1 VFLFFFFCAAAATT
15 ATAAEG
21 SLEVLDFDSRHSL
34 VDFPSP
40 RLASKRTGGVS
51 VDDGGQQHDKRIW
64 FEERVRQRQTA
75 KAILPS
81 CSLRQC
87 IVCEATCRW
96 NDGLSKSR
104 WRSLSLS
111 FILIFVL
118 LVPDK
123 GPISTGTADDADL
136 GVMRSPL

>member
-1 VFLFFFFCAAAATT
+1 VCVFLFTSGVRAQVCWVFLFFFFCAAAATT

-87 IVCEATCRW
+87 MRESCAKPLVAGTTAFQNRDGDRCRYH
-96 NDGLSKSR
+96 L
-104 WRSLSLS
+104 
-111 FILIFVL
+111 F
-118 LVPDK
+118 
-123 GPISTGTADDADL
+123 
-136 GVMRSPL
+136 